1 MANQHPSRIGMVITN
16 LSGSGAERVTLNLA
30 EMFIAHGHPVDLFLL
45 EHTVDF
51 SVDPSIKLHF
61 LTRNRKFYKWF
72 GKIGDRLLAN
82 KLQRLV
88 DKLNNSGPTPFGLF
102 LSHLPAADKV
112 VARCHLPNTW
122 HCIHS
127 SYTGEIAEFKQQRRW
142 IRAIRKKRLYKTLYS
157 GKNLIAVSN
166 GVKNDLLNELQI
178 KPRNIQTIFNPFNF
192 ETIHNLACAKPKQLP
207 DDDFILHAGAFRPV
221 KRHDILLEAYARLK
235 HNIKL
240 VLLANPCEQLDNM
253 ISKLELQDK
262 VLILGHQENPYP
274 FMKQA
279 KLTLLTSERE
289 GLPTVIIESL
299 ICGTP
304 VVSTD
309 CPSGPAEILTG
320 ELAEWL
326 VPVNN
331 PAALAKKID
340 TALDTNINISSQL
353 VDKYLADCI
362 YPYYQKLITMAHDR
376 LGTYSPFLPSHRRSV
391 D

>member
-30 EMFIAHGHPVDLFLL
+30 EMFIAQGHPVDLFLL

-61 LTRNRKFYKWF
+61 LTRNRKLYKWF

-112 VARCHLPNTW
+112 VAHCHLPNTW

-127 SYTGEIAEFKQQRRW
+127 SYTGEIAEFKQQRGW
-142 IRAIRKKRLYKTLYS
+142 IRALIKKRLYKTLYS
-157 GKNLIAVSN
+157 GNNLVAVSN
-166 GVKNDLLNELQI
+166 GVKNDLLNELQV
-178 KPRNIQTIFNPFNF
+178 KPLNIQTIFNPFNF
-192 ETIHNLACAKPKQLP
+192 ETIRKLACSKPKQLP

-253 ISKLELQDK
+253 ISKLGLQDK
-262 VLILGHQENPYP
+262 VFILGHQENPYP

-304 VVSTD
+304 VISTD
-309 CPSGPAEILTG
+309 CLSGPREILTG

-326 VPVNN
+326 VPVNK
-331 PAALAKKID
+331 PIALAEKID
-340 TALDTNINISSQL
+340 RALDKNISITFSAIESFTREK
-353 VDKYLADCI
+353 VYME
-362 YPYYQKLITMAHDR
+362 YQKLLTRMPDA
-376 LGTYSPFLPSHRRSV
+376 
-391 D
+391 